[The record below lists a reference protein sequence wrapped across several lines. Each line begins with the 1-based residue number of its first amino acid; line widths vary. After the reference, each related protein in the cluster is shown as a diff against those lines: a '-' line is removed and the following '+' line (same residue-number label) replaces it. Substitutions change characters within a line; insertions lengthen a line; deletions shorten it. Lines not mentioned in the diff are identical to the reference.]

1 MMKCLESKLKCII
14 LIVLTG
20 VFIPACASLTPPK
33 SMVAKQLLGTSVDAI
48 TRFRAHPDLKK
59 FRYELENAAAV
70 IIMPTVIKAG
80 FFAGGET
87 GNGVLLKRNGNNNWS
102 QPAYFTLAA
111 ASFGLQFGIQD
122 TTVILVI
129 RNVGALNSILY
140 HQGKLGADASAT
152 IGTEGLGLEASTT
165 SNLSTDIVAFASPNV
180 GGFLGV
186 SIEGAVLVTRHDLNE
201 ALYGKGAKPKAI
213 LEGRY
218 ANPLV
223 DTLRRVLAKK

>member
-1 MMKCLESKLKCII
+1 MFSVVGVSQLYYHRLLFFKLIQIDGCR
-14 LIVLTG
+14 
-20 VFIPACASLTPPK
+20 A
-33 SMVAKQLLGTSVDAI
+33 AI
-48 TRFRAHPDLKK
+48 RNIHRCRNAISCPSRFKK
-59 FRYELENAAAV
+59 FGNDLENAAAV

-87 GNGVLLKRNGNNNWS
+87 GNGVLLKRNGNSNWS

-122 TTVILVI
+122 TAIILVI
-129 RNVGALNSILY
+129 RNIGALNSILD
-140 HQGKLGADASAT
+140 HQGKLGADTSAA

-180 GGFLGV
+180 GSFLGM

-213 LEGRY
+213 LNGDY
-218 ANPLV
+218 PNPLV
-223 DTLRRVLAKK
+223 NALRSALNKK